1 MANDPPHI
9 RSGNCYSVL
18 RVGVILRLHFL
29 MSKQIDILF
38 RTESFFEH
46 SLEVLKKPFKINGLS
61 EILRLKAS
69 PNEKSLKQSL
79 KTSS

>member
-1 MANDPPHI
+1 MAINPPHI

-38 RTESFFEH
+38 RTESCFDH
-46 SLEVLKKPFKINGLS
+46 
-61 EILRLKAS
+61 AQ
-69 PNEKSLKQSL
+69 NEQKSLYKSYTY
-79 KTSS
+79 KKFAC